1 MKRTLKLPLLV
12 IALTIAATGVAISYA
27 QRLNQPLP
35 PALNRLSEAKLVE
48 IKDEAGKVILSGDF
62 ATISDTEAEIER
74 AATLTVADGATG
86 ATGKAEIE
94 LVKNGD
100 AFSKQELEV
109 ALAGLA
115 KAANFKLFV
124 DGAEVIAFKTNKNG
138 KAAMKFSDKNA
149 KK

>member
-1 MKRTLKLPLLV
+1 MKRTLKLPLLL
-12 IALTIAATGVAISYA
+12 ITLTIAATGVAIGYA
-27 QRLNQPLP
+27 QRLNHPLP
-35 PALNRLSEAKLVE
+35 PALKRLSEAKLVE
-48 IKDEAGKVILSGDF
+48 IKDEAGKVILSGNF
-62 ATISDTEAEIER
+62 ATISDTATEIER
-74 AATLTVADGATG
+74 ASTLTVSDGATG

-124 DGAEVIAFKTNKNG
+124 DGAEVMAFKTNKSG
-138 KAAMKFSDKNA
+138 KATMKFSDKNA

>member
-12 IALTIAATGVAISYA
+12 IALTIAAAGVAITYA

-35 PALNRLSEAKLVE
+35 QALNRLSEAKLVE

-62 ATISDTEAEIER
+62 ATISVTGAEIER

-100 AFSKQELEV
+100 AFSKQ
-109 ALAGLA
+109 
-115 KAANFKLFV
+115 
-124 DGAEVIAFKTNKNG
+124 
-138 KAAMKFSDKNA
+138 
-149 KK
+149 